1 MIKVVIFLAAIGI
14 SALACLFVRR
24 RGSGETKI
32 TDKRARAEAF
42 KQLLALSDDG
52 VPRETSTKPAKD
64 TVKTAPRPQ
73 HAAPLMTRQQ
83 RRAKERKAKKV
94 AFAKSQHA

>member
-14 SALACLFVRR
+14 SALVFLFVRR

-42 KQLLALSDDG
+42 KQLLALSDEG
-52 VPRETSTKPAKD
+52 VSPETSIKPAKD
-64 TVKTAPRPQ
+64 TVKTPPRQ
-73 HAAPLMTRQQ
+73 QSAAPLMTRQQ
-83 RRAKERKAKKV
+83 RRAEERKAKKV